1 MIYHLFIYL
10 LFVHNRQL
18 KAGKIKLYYSEVVKT
33 KQSQVK
39 RKMQMKNIKND
50 NNENKCNLNKMEES
64 SFHAHQNVYRTGT
77 LLQKYSQISIS
88 KSVNRCFLNIKFD
101 FSLFS
106 LEMVLQRLSKD
117 DPTKKQIDTEIKVRL
132 KCAPAR

>member
-1 MIYHLFIYL
+1 MIYHLFIFL

-50 NNENKCNLNKMEES
+50 TNENKCNLNKMEES

-88 KSVNRCFLNIKFD
+88 KSVNRCFLNITFY
-101 FSLFS
+101 FSFFS
-106 LEMVLQRLSKD
+106 LEMAFQSLSNDNPNKN
-117 DPTKKQIDTEIKVRL
+117 QIDTEIKVRL
-132 KCAPAR
+132 KRAPAR